1 MNEVKIKKNDDV
13 VILTGKFKGK
23 KGKVLTALPKENKVI
38 VAGINIV
45 KRHQKPDAQGNS
57 GGIVSKEMPIEVS
70 NVSLMDPKS
79 GKATRIGYRFLKD
92 GKKVRYAKKSG
103 EIIE

>member
-1 MNEVKIKKNDDV
+1 VNKVKIKKNDDV
-13 VILTGKFKGK
+13 VVLTGKYKGK
-23 KGKVLTALPKENKVI
+23 KGKILTAMPKENKVI

-45 KRHQKPDAQGNS
+45 KRHQKPDAQGNA
-57 GGIVSKEMPIEVS
+57 GGIISKEMPINAS

-79 GKATRIGYRFLKD
+79 GKATRVGYKVLKD
-92 GKKVRYAKKSG
+92 GKKVRVAKKSG